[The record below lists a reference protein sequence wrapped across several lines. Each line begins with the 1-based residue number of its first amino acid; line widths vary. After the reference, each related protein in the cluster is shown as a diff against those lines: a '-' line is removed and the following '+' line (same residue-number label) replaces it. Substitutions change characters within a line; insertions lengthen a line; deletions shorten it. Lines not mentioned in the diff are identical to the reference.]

1 MNYNRITKANGKHV
15 NCGQTSQLSVNL
27 PSRFLR
33 CQESTPYSN
42 SLKRKEM
49 EERGKEGNKRR
60 GWMEEERK
68 NTKNKNNTCLSSHI

>member
-1 MNYNRITKANGKHV
+1 MNYNRITKANVKYV

-27 PSRFLR
+27 PSRILR

-49 EERGKEGNKRR
+49 EGRRERRKRKEGMDGRR
-60 GWMEEERK
+60 KEEK
-68 NTKNKNNTCLSSHI
+68 NTKNKNNT